1 MANGNPRFI
10 GDEGGMDRDKWRE
23 FISRNVP
30 AREGMSMQE
39 LEHHARNLTDMTNDL
54 LSKGRPQGIFE
65 EGYIGDPTSGRAS
78 SPAAARKGWQRL
90 GAVASKHGTDLG
102 GSHAAQKEYEMD
114 KPIVHD
120 IESNDLTDAEEGRA
134 NEVLNAASYYKKV
147 HPAFMINY
155 LLQQPEGKANLN

>member
-1 MANGNPRFI
+1 MANGEARFI
-10 GDEGGMDRDKWRE
+10 GDDGGMDRDKWRS

-30 AREGMSMQE
+30 EREGMSMQE
-39 LEHHARNLTDMTNDL
+39 LNSGARLVTDLTNNLLTQ
-54 LSKGRPQGIFE
+54 GRSQGMFE

-78 SPAAARKGWQRL
+78 SSASARKGWQKL
-90 GAVASKHGTDLG
+90 GEDASRHGTDLG

-120 IESNDLTDAEEGRA
+120 IESDDLTDAEEGRA
-134 NEVLNAASYYKKV
+134 NEVLNSASYYKKA